1 MILGALKPTNQGDK
15 RSTLH
20 PETIKPLID
29 MGINIIFER
38 SLGKDIDIDD
48 EVFEAIGARAVSR
61 DECLQSSQVIYSS
74 STLNKEEIAKLKNE
88 TVFIGLLNPFE
99 NREQFK
105 YFADQNVTAISMEF
119 IPRITRAQKMDVLS
133 SQSNLAGYVAVIES
147 AKYLQSALPM
157 MMTAAGTLKPAKVF
171 VIGVGVAGLQAIAT
185 AKRLGARVEAFD
197 TRPEVEEQVKSLGAK
212 FVKIDLGETEQTN
225 QGYAKELSTEQLK
238 KQQELQQKVCA
249 NSDIV
254 ITTAQIFG
262 KPAPRLINAETIS
275 KMKKGSIIFDM
286 AVESG
291 GNVEGSVKDSIEV
304 VNGVKILGFSN
315 LHSFVANHA
324 SFALSNNLNNL
335 FLDFY
340 DKESKKFD
348 VNLDDEVLA
357 SAVFTK
363 DKEIIK
369 EDFR

>member
-20 PETIKPLID
+20 PETIKPLLD

-48 EVFEAIGARAVSR
+48 EVFEAMGARAVSR

-74 STLNKEEIAKLKNE
+74 SALNKEEIAKLKNE

-133 SQSNLAGYVAVIES
+133 SQANLAGYAAVIES
-147 AKYLQSALPM
+147 AQHLSIGLPM
-157 MMTAAGTLKPAKVF
+157 MMTAAGTLKPARVF

-197 TRPEVEEQVKSLGAK
+197 TRDVVEEQVNSLGAK
-212 FVKIDLGETEQTN
+212 FVKIDLGETGQTD
-225 QGYAKELSTEQLK
+225 QGYAKELTPEQIQ
-238 KQQELQQKVCA
+238 KQKDLQSDVCSR
-249 NSDIV
+249 SDIV
-254 ITTAQIFG
+254 ITTAQLFG
-262 KPAPRLINAETIS
+262 RPAPKLIDDATIK
-275 KMKKGSIIFDM
+275 KMKPGSVIFDM

-291 GNVEGSVKDSIEV
+291 GNVEGSVADEIIIN
-304 VNGVKILGFSN
+304 NGVKVIGISN
-315 LHSFVANHA
+315 LASKVADHA
-324 SFALSNNLNNL
+324 SFALSNNFNNWISE
-335 FLDFY
+335 FFN
-340 DKESKKFD
+340 KENQKIEFNFED
-348 VNLDDEVLA
+348 
-357 SAVFTK
+357 
-363 DKEIIK
+363 EIIK
-369 EDFR
+369 SSVLVYEGSIKNERFA